1 VARHCRA
8 AQPVKVRMRAQKT
21 KERILSA
28 ALKIFQ
34 DEGLHAP
41 SAVDVASAL
50 SISPGHLYYHFKGK
64 PELIAALYDGHRQE
78 MAMILNGIASA
89 DPKLEELWTHVQIIL
104 EEIQDMRFLYRDLHA
119 ACAVSETLDKGMRT
133 IVAGIRR
140 ALHSFLERM
149 TKAKTLPA
157 KEGLPAMLAEQMA
170 SAILT
175 RLNLQEIDNPNEPPR
190 EQVARAALFVMTFVA
205 AHVENAMPAKA

>member
-1 VARHCRA
+1 
-8 AQPVKVRMRAQKT
+8 MRAQKT
-21 KERILSA
+21 KERILAA

-64 PELIAALYDGHRQE
+64 PELIAALFEAHRQE
-78 MAMILNGIASA
+78 MAMILNGVADA
-89 DPKLEELWTHVQIIL
+89 DPKLEELWTHVQIVL

-119 ACAVSETLDKGMRT
+119 ACAVSDAMDKGMRA
-133 IVAGIRR
+133 IVTGLRR
-140 ALHSFLERM
+140 TLHGFLERM
-149 TKAKTLPA
+149 TKAGTLPQ

-175 RLNLQEIDNPNEPPR
+175 RMSVQEIDAQNETPR
-190 EQVARAALFVMTFVA
+190 DQVARAALFVMTFVA
-205 AHVENAMPAKA
+205 AHVENAMPAKR